1 LVHFS
6 VNQPKQQLFA
16 KRSKQRYIM
25 CQIVSGN
32 RSDVDDL
39 PITSLSSRRFPRRP
53 ISIGDSKDI
62 LLCPVMSKISFPP
75 KGSAAATTT
84 ARKADSLTPTVKFL
98 PNNEEKHSCLICSQF
113 VEDEE
118 NAVNRSLPQNA
129 EVTLQSV
136 FKYVKFLFIN
146 LFINVKRISR
156 FYNV

>member
-1 LVHFS
+1 
-6 VNQPKQQLFA
+6 
-16 KRSKQRYIM
+16 M

-98 PNNEEKHSCLICSQF
+98 TNNEEKHSCLICSQF
-113 VEDEE
+113 VEDED

-136 FKYVKFLFIN
+136 FKYVKFFIN
-146 LFINVKRISR
+146 KFIYQRQENFEILQCVNSTE
-156 FYNV
+156 F